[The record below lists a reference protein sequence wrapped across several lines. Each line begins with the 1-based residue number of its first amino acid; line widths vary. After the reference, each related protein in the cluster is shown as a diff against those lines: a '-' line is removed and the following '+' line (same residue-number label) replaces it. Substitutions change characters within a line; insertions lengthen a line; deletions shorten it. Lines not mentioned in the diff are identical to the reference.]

1 VSVTGDILRVNFEGT
16 SSTGD
21 VMMITR
27 AIQHVAGTERVASLL
42 AGDIRDDFEANF
54 TLIDAQIADT
64 VSFDLVRLFSV
75 NPADGEL
82 NEVATAVI
90 SAGSG
95 SAIDNALP
103 NQDAIS
109 VAFPVSIPR
118 HNGAWSIPG
127 ATEANQDS
135 DIWSATLLA
144 NVGSFAVLYAGNV
157 DLAGRTFTW
166 GTWSRTTLTFYPHT
180 GAVRV
185 NTNVKSQRRRQ
196 AGVGV

>member
-1 VSVTGDILRVNFEGT
+1 MSVIGEVLRVNFEGT

-21 VMMITR
+21 QMMITR

-64 VSFDLVRLFSV
+64 VTFNLVRLFSI
-75 NPADGEL
+75 NLADGEL

-90 SAGSG
+90 SAGQG

-103 NQDAIS
+103 NQDAVS
-109 VAFPVSIPR
+109 VGFLVSIPR
-118 HNGAWSIPG
+118 HNGAWSVPG
-127 ATEANQDS
+127 ATEGSQDS
-135 DIWSATLLA
+135 DVWNGTILA
-144 NVGSFAVLYAGNV
+144 NVGSFAVQYAGNV

-180 GAVRV
+180 GTVRV